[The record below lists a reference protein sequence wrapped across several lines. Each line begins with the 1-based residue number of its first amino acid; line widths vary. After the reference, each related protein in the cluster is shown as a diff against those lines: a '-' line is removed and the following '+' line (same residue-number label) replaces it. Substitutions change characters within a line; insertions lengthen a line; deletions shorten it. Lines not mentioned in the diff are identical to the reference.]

1 MPRGDKAVKTGLVV
15 FLAIFLLALS
25 YGVSW
30 LAALFRGVVA
40 GGVAA
45 AFTFACQCGWRK
57 MEEYRKTEEQEGLK
71 KPARTGGPRVDVRAG
86 ADDDLARELA
96 ETGGEDFQPVNL
108 ANLYANLGE
117 EKNAAKAAAAIR
129 QMLSEKGQ
137 EGAGSRR
144 EKDVR

>member
-1 MPRGDKAVKTGLVV
+1 MPRGDKAVKTGLLV

-40 GGVAA
+40 GGLIA
-45 AFTFACQCGWRK
+45 AFTFACQYGWRK
-57 MEEYRKTEEQEGLK
+57 LEEYRETEGQEGLK
-71 KPARTGGPRVDVRAG
+71 KPTGTGGQRVDVRAG

-96 ETGGEDFQPVNL
+96 ETRGEDFQPVNL
-108 ANLYANLGE
+108 ANLYANLSE
-117 EKNAAKAAAAIR
+117 EKNAAKAAAAIK
-129 QMLSEKGQ
+129 QMLSDRGQ